1 MAISANLERLNYDS
15 ADGCIATGTHR
26 EVIQSQG
33 STRTLLAEESGA
45 LCVFDR
51 AAGIVFTL
59 PAPVEGMQ
67 FDFVVKTSITSNAA
81 KIITN
86 AATVFLTGAV
96 MIGSLTVAES
106 GDVFAGDGS
115 THVAVSMD
123 GATKGGLKGGRLR
136 FTALSATSWYVEGI
150 AIGAGTLADPFATS

>member
-15 ADGCIATGTHR
+15 SDGCIATGQHR

-33 STRTLLAEESGA
+33 STRTLLAEESGS

-81 KIITN
+81 KVITN
-86 AATVFLTGAV
+86 AATVFLTGAI
-96 MIGSLTVAES
+96 MTGSLTLAEA
-106 GDVFAGDGS
+106 GACFAGDGS
-115 THVAVSMD
+115 THVAISMN
-123 GATKGGLKGGRLR
+123 GSTTGGLKGGRIR

-150 AIGAGTLADPFATS
+150 AVGSGTTATMFATS

>member
-15 ADGCIATGTHR
+15 ADGCVATGLHR

-86 AATVFLTGAV
+86 AELTDWNQ
-96 MIGSLTVAES
+96 E
-106 GDVFAGDGS
+106 
-115 THVAVSMD
+115 
-123 GATKGGLKGGRLR
+123 GG
-136 FTALSATSWYVEGI
+136 TS
-150 AIGAGTLADPFATS
+150 